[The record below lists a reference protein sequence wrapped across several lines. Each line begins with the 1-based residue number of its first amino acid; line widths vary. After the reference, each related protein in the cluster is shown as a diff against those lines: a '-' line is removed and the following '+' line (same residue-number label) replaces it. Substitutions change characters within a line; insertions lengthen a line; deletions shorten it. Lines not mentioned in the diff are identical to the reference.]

1 MFHKRLREYHKISSI
16 QHGNNIKQG
25 NNTDLEHERV
35 LDSTISNNWT
45 YSPSYSA
52 SVEKIDTSSSYVK
65 SLQTLKSP
73 KDLSLEDILS
83 DYVEIYPK
91 KLRNSQNSSPFRK
104 YIGTKSPINSN
115 KELPEF
121 PKSPNT
127 YKNNKL
133 SYKYYDTLG
142 ISQGSTIEQIKR
154 AYRNKATKLH
164 PDKNRHN
171 LSYGDNTVA
180 TTAFQ
185 ELQEAYEL
193 LSNQTKKAIYDEYG
207 DDALKF
213 GLFNHLRD
221 VLPSK
226 EEIQLKNTFFNTNN
240 VPWSLYWMDII
251 ESLFINP
258 LTQRQGAE
266 LHSLNALGISM
277 NLYEE
282 LLKVTFKYIRKSED
296 IPRKYFESPLIFP
309 QSPDLYKRKFKI
321 VPSIFSRLNEN
332 LESVPVE
339 YSNFNYIQIFR
350 KPNDLL
356 INSNKNIES
365 EYESIFNLNKQNI
378 GSIFGFIST
387 NSESAWKELIISS
400 KRQYKVNSTISQTNS
415 LKRQLQK
422 IISKYNWIIVL
433 FVPESF
439 LPFSD
444 SELLLQL
451 QNDTFKRQK
460 NRFQDISN
468 KSDFTKEIES
478 LNIDEL
484 LVFPVPLYKPKVS
497 DTNNQPQIIIRPYSY
512 HIYSIIQQILL
523 ISNDETH
530 FIPIEIESTD

>member
-1 MFHKRLREYHKISSI
+1 MFHKRLREYHKIGSI
-16 QHGNNIKQG
+16 RHGNNIKQG
-25 NNTDLEHERV
+25 NNTDLEHERAS
-35 LDSTISNNWT
+35 DSTISNNWT
-45 YSPSYSA
+45 YSPIYSA

-65 SLQTLKSP
+65 SLQTLKSS

-83 DYVEIYPK
+83 DYIEVYPK

-115 KELPEF
+115 TELPEF

-127 YKNNKL
+127 YKNKKL

-226 EEIQLKNTFFNTNN
+226 EEIQLENTFFNTNN

-282 LLKVTFKYIRKSED
+282 LLKATFKYIKKSED
-296 IPRKYFESPLIFP
+296 IPRKYFENPLIFP
-309 QSPDLYKRKFKI
+309 QIPDLYKRKFKI

-332 LESVPVE
+332 LESIPVE
-339 YSNFNYIQIFR
+339 HSNFNYIQIFGR
-350 KPNDLL
+350 PNDLL

-378 GSIFGFIST
+378 KSIFGFIST

-400 KRQYKVNSTISQTNS
+400 KRQYKVSSTISQTNS

-444 SELLLQL
+444 SEFLLQL

-468 KSDFTKEIES
+468 KSGFTKEIES

-530 FIPIEIESTD
+530 FIPIEVESTD